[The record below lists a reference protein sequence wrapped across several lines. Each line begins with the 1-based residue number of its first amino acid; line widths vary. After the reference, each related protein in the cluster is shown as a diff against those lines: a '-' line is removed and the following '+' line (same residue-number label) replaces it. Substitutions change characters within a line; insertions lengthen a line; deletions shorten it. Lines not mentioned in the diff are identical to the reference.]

1 MIETNQLRVDCR
13 AYNLMNEGLILLR
26 INKKY
31 CSNSFLGFQTQ
42 GFSRKFKVALRFQK
56 VCENFG
62 LSFVVR

>member
-31 CSNSFLGFQTQ
+31 CSNSFLGFQTH
-42 GFSRKFKVALRFQK
+42 GFSKEV
-56 VCENFG
+56 
-62 LSFVVR
+62 